1 MKIINPITVL
11 QDKKKFEEVFKNIED
26 SYRVLSKTNAFPT
39 ENTYNKVMSNTFLQ
53 DTFMSFFDKTK
64 NGKSKYENLIN
75 EAKEKE
81 FLLNMGCSFKTYI
94 EKVSNDIE
102 FKKGNVSAIYEL
114 ESLDVGFSK
123 DKELVQESKFLY
135 ENVRKEL
142 SLSFISQNIRKMTE
156 SNSNIVEKKLGYK

>member
-1 MKIINPITVL
+1 
-11 QDKKKFEEVFKNIED
+11 
-26 SYRVLSKTNAFPT
+26 
-39 ENTYNKVMSNTFLQ
+39 
-53 DTFMSFFDKTK
+53 
-64 NGKSKYENLIN
+64 
-75 EAKEKE
+75 
-81 FLLNMGCSFKTYI
+81 MGCSFKTYI

-156 SNSNIVEKKLGYK
+156 SNSTIVEKKLGYK

>member
-1 MKIINPITVL
+1 
-11 QDKKKFEEVFKNIED
+11 
-26 SYRVLSKTNAFPT
+26 
-39 ENTYNKVMSNTFLQ
+39 MSNTFLQ

-123 DKELVQESKFLY
+123 DKELIFINLLVIFVIVSFKYDEQLRQEY
-135 ENVRKEL
+135 A
-142 SLSFISQNIRKMTE
+142 
-156 SNSNIVEKKLGYK
+156 